1 MLCVYDFF
9 FFTDTATTE
18 IYTLSLHDALPIWLR
33 HRQRRGA
40 GGEARRRGRDHYH
53 GEQREEARARQSAR
67 RDAPHQ
73 LQQREFRRQG
83 DGDHRRPRRRC
94 GHGAHRRRSVHAQPA
109 VPRARRHHRDG
120 RRARRRGGGVRHH
133 SVLPPRAAPCRVEER
148 LSARVEKSDGPRRR
162 RQAEAHHPQGV
173 PARAGG
179 GGAPRGRVARFLRQG
194 DSHPL
199 MLPRI
204 HILGTGGSISA
215 IGPHRLDYT
224 LYPEVGK
231 KLTVAQML
239 ERIPEARELAELTG
253 EDVLQVGSPSIGPK
267 EWLQLA
273 DRIHALSVD
282 GVVITHGTAT
292 LEETAYFLHLAVK
305 SDRPVVVTGAMRP
318 PSALG
323 TDADL
328 NLLDAIRLAAAPEA
342 GGRGV
347 LTILNNEIQS
357 ARDVT
362 KSNAFRV
369 DTFESRD
376 FGMLGYVDSDARV
389 LFHRSVTRPHT
400 VATPFDVRG
409 RKDLPRVDIVYAY
422 AGADGLLVDAL
433 TADRKR

>member
-1 MLCVYDFF
+1 
-9 FFTDTATTE
+9 
-18 IYTLSLHDALPIWLR
+18 
-33 HRQRRGA
+33 
-40 GGEARRRGRDHYH
+40 
-53 GEQREEARARQSAR
+53 
-67 RDAPHQ
+67 
-73 LQQREFRRQG
+73 
-83 DGDHRRPRRRC
+83 
-94 GHGAHRRRSVHAQPA
+94 
-109 VPRARRHHRDG
+109 
-120 RRARRRGGGVRHH
+120 
-133 SVLPPRAAPCRVEER
+133 
-148 LSARVEKSDGPRRR
+148 
-162 RQAEAHHPQGV
+162 
-173 PARAGG
+173 
-179 GGAPRGRVARFLRQG
+179 
-194 DSHPL
+194 
-199 MLPRI
+199 MLPRV
-204 HILGTGGSISA
+204 HILGTGGSIA
-215 IGPHRLDYT
+215 GIGPHRLDYT
-224 LYPEVGK
+224 LYPELGK
-231 KLTVAQML
+231 KLTVEQML

-253 EDVLQVGSPSIGPK
+253 EDVLQVGSPSIGPV
-267 EWLQLA
+267 EWLKLA
-273 DRIHALSVD
+273 ERIHTLLAAPNAPA
-282 GVVITHGTAT
+282 GFVITHGTAT
-292 LEETAYFLHLAVK
+292 LEETAYFLHLTVK

-400 VATPFDVRG
+400 VATAFDVRG

-433 TADRKR
+433 TARRPDGMVLVGLGGGSYPGAFLEAGKRAVQAGIPVVLATRSWNGRVVITPKKDAGGFLVCDDLMPQKARILLLLALTITRERSAIQKMFYEY